1 VKRALFPLALAC
13 ILSPAPSQAEEYRGH
28 VRNLVVAPGQ
38 VFEEVH
44 CLACSIRIEGKVE
57 SDLISILG
65 GAEIQGE
72 VHGDVI
78 VLGGGLRIGPNA
90 ILKANV
96 IVIGGPVERDPSAQ
110 VAGEVTSRWWV
121 YLPGQR
127 QVFLRGAAVFLGL
140 AVGLALFGYALFR
153 AQRTHA
159 MLAAFRARPFA
170 TLLLGLI
177 LAILGFYGMDASEIL
192 GEFEDVADYLI
203 LMLGF
208 LLALPGFAALSLWLG
223 HWGGRTGA
231 AAVMIGGALWAL
243 LMIVPLL
250 GLLVFFLLFAT
261 CVGTAALARFG
272 FVHQLTTR
280 WQT

>member
-1 VKRALFPLALAC
+1 MKRVLFPLALAC
-13 ILSPAPSQAEEYRGH
+13 FLSPAPSQAEVYRGH
-28 VRNLVVAPGQ
+28 VENLVVAPGQ

-90 ILKANV
+90 ILKADA

-110 VAGEVTSRWWV
+110 VAGEVIPRWWV

-127 QVFLRGAAVFLGL
+127 QVFLRGASVFLAL
-140 AVGLALFGYALFR
+140 TVGLALFGYALFR
-153 AQRTHA
+153 AQRAQA
-159 MLAAFRARPFA
+159 MLTAFRARPFA
-170 TLLLGLI
+170 ALLLGLI
-177 LAILGFYGMDASEIL
+177 LAALGFYGLDAAEIL
-192 GEFEDVADYLI
+192 GDFENAAVYFI

-208 LLALPGFAALSLWLG
+208 LLALPGFAAISLWLG
-223 HWGGRTGA
+223 HWGGRGGA
-231 AAVMIGGALWAL
+231 AAVTIGGALWAL
-243 LMIVPLL
+243 LMIVPLF
-250 GLLVFFLLFAT
+250 GLLVFFLLFAM
-261 CVGTAALARFG
+261 CVGTSALARFG
-272 FVHQLTTR
+272 FSR
-280 WQT
+280 NPAPRSQT